1 VEEKKKLTDLR
12 YTKNTELGDRRLR
25 RKRVPKRD
33 PRNELPGL
41 NDSIAQ
47 LTDDVE
53 IIDWTIE
60 LYEIAYEPLAVEKKK
75 GGGDDETVDRKGLA
89 DPLWEKLRVSYVSD
103 EMTEKLDPRWKAI
116 REKLG
121 YKETFIPSRDVDV
134 YASGVSAVP

>member
-1 VEEKKKLTDLR
+1 
-12 YTKNTELGDRRLR
+12 
-25 RKRVPKRD
+25 
-33 PRNELPGL
+33 
-41 NDSIAQ
+41 
-47 LTDDVE
+47 VE

-75 GGGDDETVDRKGLA
+75 GGDDETVDRKGLA